1 MRKVG
6 VDRAPFY
13 RQFETHSGS
22 KRGEGGPSPSPQG
35 SKKMRTMIAK
45 EVDRVQVGD
54 ARGDTWLGL
63 FDEDG
68 TINLLKGMN
77 IIWGELE

>member
-1 MRKVG
+1 MAPRGAREDLVPPLKG
-6 VDRAPFY
+6 V
-13 RQFETHSGS
+13 
-22 KRGEGGPSPSPQG
+22 
-35 SKKMRTMIAK
+35 KKMRRMIAK
-45 EVDRVQVGD
+45 EDDRVQVGD